1 MTERRV
7 PPFCLAEEQL
17 AAFWAQVPFYQH
29 GLEHDVQ
36 PAFLAGLCNASV
48 LSGGTVVR
56 SSDNFLFYEPFHVPK
71 HVWQSGLSRLLLPP
85 IDLDL
90 RGDYIHLGL
99 LWATAHYHW
108 VFDVLPR
115 LSIIERFDHL
125 RDKSFILPAGVTS
138 CQRESLHMLGVRPD
152 RLVEFAGSHWR
163 VERLYY
169 PSTLGLSGNPTSLA
183 VQWLRKHFVSD
194 YSRPTKRLYVSRK
207 DDKRRRITNE
217 DALVNELLQFGFEVV
232 CPAEMSFSDQVRLF
246 SQARTILGP
255 HGGGLTNSVF
265 APPSTTFLEVFP
277 PEYINGC
284 FWALANACGHKYGFT
299 IGKQRGEDIEV
310 DVSNVLRL
318 LISMDTKET

>member
-1 MTERRV
+1 MRVGLRKRVRGLALTAASATPIVRRYLSPLRLRRTTSFQTHCEQARELPKQIGSRGFYLQVHGAMTERRV

-108 VFDVLPR
+108 V
-115 LSIIERFDHL
+115 
-125 RDKSFILPAGVTS
+125 
-138 CQRESLHMLGVRPD
+138 
-152 RLVEFAGSHWR
+152 
-163 VERLYY
+163 
-169 PSTLGLSGNPTSLA
+169 
-183 VQWLRKHFVSD
+183 
-194 YSRPTKRLYVSRK
+194 
-207 DDKRRRITNE
+207 
-217 DALVNELLQFGFEVV
+217 
-232 CPAEMSFSDQVRLF
+232 
-246 SQARTILGP
+246 
-255 HGGGLTNSVF
+255 
-265 APPSTTFLEVFP
+265 
-277 PEYINGC
+277 
-284 FWALANACGHKYGFT
+284 
-299 IGKQRGEDIEV
+299 
-310 DVSNVLRL
+310 
-318 LISMDTKET
+318 